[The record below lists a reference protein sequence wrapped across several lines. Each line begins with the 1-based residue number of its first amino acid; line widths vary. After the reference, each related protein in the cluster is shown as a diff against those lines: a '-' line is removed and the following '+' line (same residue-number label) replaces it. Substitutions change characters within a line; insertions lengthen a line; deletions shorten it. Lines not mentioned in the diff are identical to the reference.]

1 MNLTN
6 KGTLYYTLLHLQDS
20 LDKKTN
26 EEKIVLYK
34 DYPSQLMSWKTY
46 KSNVHFIARKTLTIS
61 RGQANLMHFI
71 TLKRENIQDLKRIN
85 ELGKKPQKEMTNAE
99 LEEKDMLVKKIIN
112 SLENQFEKE
121 VPPIDIDDK
130 RQIIFGDKEK
140 PEIGLHFKS
149 KQAWAIIKKLYDN
162 LNYPL
167 TLEEINKELIKA
179 KLAKKGQYNNNT
191 LGNYIINTVKRRFLE
206 HDSKIPIEIISSGNS
221 TITMKIKGGK
231 K

>member
-85 ELGKKPQKEMTNAE
+85 ELGNYRRSIQKK
-99 LEEKDMLVKKIIN
+99 
-112 SLENQFEKE
+112 
-121 VPPIDIDDK
+121 
-130 RQIIFGDKEK
+130 
-140 PEIGLHFKS
+140 
-149 KQAWAIIKKLYDN
+149 Y
-162 LNYPL
+162 
-167 TLEEINKELIKA
+167 
-179 KLAKKGQYNNNT
+179 
-191 LGNYIINTVKRRFLE
+191 
-206 HDSKIPIEIISSGNS
+206 
-221 TITMKIKGGK
+221 
-231 K
+231 